1 MATKQLKK
9 QFLTCEGCNRAK
21 KDVQTCNDPYALDV
35 YNEEVEVNL
44 CDDCY
49 SERVA
54 DI

>member
-9 QFLTCEGCNRAK
+9 KLLKCEGCGHK
-21 KDVQTCNDPYALDV
+21 KEDVQVCNDPYAMDV
-35 YNEEVEVNL
+35 YNEEVETQL